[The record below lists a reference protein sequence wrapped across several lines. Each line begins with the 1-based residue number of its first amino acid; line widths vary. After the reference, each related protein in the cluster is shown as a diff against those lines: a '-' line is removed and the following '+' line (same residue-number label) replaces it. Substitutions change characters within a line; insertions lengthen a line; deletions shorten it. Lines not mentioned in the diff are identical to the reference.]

1 MKVDILQKSSV
12 QKIHR
17 KSDEMLQIRKE
28 RYKRKKRGK
37 WREEGGGR
45 VKGKKDG
52 KGYESLSDK
61 EREDKL
67 KI

>member
-1 MKVDILQKSSV
+1 
-12 QKIHR
+12 
-17 KSDEMLQIRKE
+17 MLQIRKE